1 MTYTQYQ
8 REVGQNALLDHKSAK
23 TEQEMKNA
31 ISLFTLSL
39 NPDKFWTEERI
50 ADYMRY
56 VDAPN
61 GAVCPMFKEQ

>member
-31 ISLFTLSL
+31 INLFTLSL
-39 NPDKFWTEERI
+39 NPAKFWTEERV
-50 ADYMRY
+50 ADYMR
-56 VDAPN
+56 
-61 GAVCPMFKEQ
+61 